1 MKTIR
6 IGLVLTGVVLLL
18 ASAASASNMAFAL
31 RLQLGGAAQELR
43 FVALP
48 YQYAPTT
55 AEGLCA
61 DLGGTA
67 AVAEVVRWDEAT
79 SQLVAHPCGTG
90 TEDFP
95 LAEGMA
101 YGVRSAVGAAIDGLL
116 VGTHDPAFAFSIAA
130 TAGSSLSFVSLPY
143 HAAIAD
149 RGGTAGVADAEDL
162 CLAIGSGTV
171 FAIVRWDQGAG
182 AYAAHVCGSVFDEGF
197 PLTVGEGYGLAN
209 AEGQAISWTPEH
221 Y

>member
-143 HAAIAD
+143 HAAIAA
-149 RGGTAGVADAEDL
+149 RGGTAGV
-162 CLAIGSGTV
+162 V
-171 FAIVRWDQGAG
+171 DQGAG